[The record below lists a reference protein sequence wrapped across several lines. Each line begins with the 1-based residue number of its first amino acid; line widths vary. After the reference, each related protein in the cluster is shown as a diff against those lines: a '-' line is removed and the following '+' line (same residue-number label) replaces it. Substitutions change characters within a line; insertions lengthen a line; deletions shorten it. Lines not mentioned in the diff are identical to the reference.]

1 MDLRKERTLKLLS
14 ESLMKLLHEKSY
26 ASITVSEVCEG
37 AMVRRATFYRHFG
50 GKDDLFAYAVTA
62 RRSQLDAQIDPH
74 GTLPLPEYCR
84 RMTSEF
90 LRLVSGHH
98 AILAARALTPEF
110 AFMKSLL
117 ANELGK
123 RFAQKLAERAG
134 QDEPSPRVQEL
145 AAFYANGL
153 VGIVEQHVKTQGE
166 ENSEELLAL
175 IDEIAQRLF
184 PQEADVQNTP
194 AEGSESNPDGR
205 QAQQQ

>member
-1 MDLRKERTLKLLS
+1 MDLRKERTLKLLC
-14 ESLMKLLHEKSY
+14 ESLAKLLHEKPY
-26 ASITVSEVCEG
+26 TSITVSEICEG

-50 GKDDLFAYAVTA
+50 GKDDLFTYAVTA

-123 RFAQKLAERAG
+123 RFAQKLAQRAG
-134 QDEPSPRVQEL
+134 QESPSPKLQEL

-153 VGIVEQHVKTQGE
+153 VGIVEEHAKNRE
-166 ENSEELLAL
+166 EDNDEELLAL

-184 PQEADVQNTP
+184 PQDAD
-194 AEGSESNPDGR
+194 AKNPPTG
-205 QAQQQ
+205 QPS

>member
-14 ESLMKLLHEKSY
+14 ESLVSLLHEKAYSN
-26 ASITVSEVCEG
+26 ITVSEICEN
-37 AMVRRATFYRHFG
+37 AMVRRATFYRHFT

-62 RRSQLDAQIDPH
+62 RRSRLDAQIDPH
-74 GTLPLPEYCR
+74 GTLPLPEYCH

-90 LRLVSGHH
+90 LRLVSGHRVM
-98 AILAARALTPEF
+98 LSARALTPEF

-117 ANELGK
+117 ATELGK
-123 RFAQKLAERAG
+123 RFAQKLAQRAG
-134 QDEPSPRVQEL
+134 QDNPSPKAQEL

-166 ENSEELLAL
+166 EHSEKLLAL

-184 PQEADVQNTP
+184 LQEADLQNAL
-194 AEGSESNPDGR
+194 AESGGSSPNNHR
-205 QAQQQ
+205 A